1 MKRIGHQIAPKVGA
15 TDALRS
21 HWDQVAGIYMRVL
34 SNPHFGIAS
43 RSQPASRLSTNL
55 LTEGNRPVFINT
67 FAAPA
72 SHKRAGRRSNRE
84 TSVPWWSRVATRDQR
99 RVRLRPDIATAGWG

>member
-1 MKRIGHQIAPKVGA
+1 MY
-15 TDALRS
+15 
-21 HWDQVAGIYMRVL
+21 AGFV
-34 SNPHFGIAS
+34 NPHFGIAFC
-43 RSQPASRLSTNL
+43 SQPASRLSTNL
-55 LTEGNRPVFINT
+55 LTEGNKPVFINT

-72 SHKRAGRRSNRE
+72 SHERAGRRSNRE